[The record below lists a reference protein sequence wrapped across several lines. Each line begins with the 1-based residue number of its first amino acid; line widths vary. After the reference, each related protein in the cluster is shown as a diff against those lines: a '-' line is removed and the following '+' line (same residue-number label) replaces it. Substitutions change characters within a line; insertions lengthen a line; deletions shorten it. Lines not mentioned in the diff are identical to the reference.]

1 MTKTVLT
8 VLVAAELEL
17 GLFNNCV
24 NSGQLQFQFFTNG
37 PEILSFMEKNPES
50 DVNAVL
56 LDLFLPGMSGIEVLK
71 HLKSKY
77 PKLKIFI
84 FSASSQE
91 EIKKEVLAAGAD
103 GFFPKPLNFH
113 EIKKFLT

>member
-1 MTKTVLT
+1 
-8 VLVAAELEL
+8 
-17 GLFNNCV
+17 
-24 NSGQLQFQFFTNG
+24 
-37 PEILSFMEKNPES
+37 
-50 DVNAVL
+50 
-56 LDLFLPGMSGIEVLK
+56 MSIIEVLK

-91 EIKKEVLAAGAD
+91 EIKKEVLGAGAD

-113 EIKKFLT
+113 EIKKFLS